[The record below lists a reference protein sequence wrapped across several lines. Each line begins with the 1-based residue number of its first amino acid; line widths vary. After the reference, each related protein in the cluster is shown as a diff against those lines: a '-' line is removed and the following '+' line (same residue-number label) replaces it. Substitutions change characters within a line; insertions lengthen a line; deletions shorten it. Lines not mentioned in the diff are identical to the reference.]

1 MSNKKR
7 GSKNSKSNN
16 PNIRVRK
23 GLKTVFLTG
32 IVVTVPLI
40 ITLYVLWGFFNFL
53 DGFLSPLLTRM
64 IGHHIPGLGLLS
76 AILIIF
82 IMGLITTN
90 VIGQRLFRWGEGK
103 LLKIPIFKSIYLA
116 VKQLFDA
123 FSPENKTAF
132 KQVVLVE
139 FPKKGSYSIGFLTT
153 ISTLKKEDGEEEQLY
168 SVYIPTNHIY
178 FGQFA
183 LFKKNEIMFPDLTIE
198 EGVRIII
205 SGGMAYPPSIMKKK
219 D

>member
-1 MSNKKR
+1 MSNKR
-7 GSKNSKSNN
+7 GSKNSKKNTPHSR
-16 PNIRVRK
+16 IRRGIK
-23 GLKTVFLTG
+23 KTFLTG
-32 IVVTVPLI
+32 LVVMVPLI
-40 ITLYVLWGFFNFL
+40 ITFYVLWGFFNFL

-76 AILIIF
+76 AIFIIF
-82 IMGLITTN
+82 IMGLIATN

-103 LLKIPIFKSIYLA
+103 LLKIPVFKSIYLA

-132 KQVVLVE
+132 KKVVLVE
-139 FPKKGSYSIGFLTT
+139 FPKKGIYSLGFLTT
-153 ISTLKKEDGEEEQLY
+153 ASTLKKEDGEEEQLY
-168 SVYIPTNHIY
+168 AVYIPTNHIY
-178 FGQFA
+178 FGNFA
-183 LFKKNEIMFPDLTIE
+183 LFKKDEIIFPELTIE

-205 SGGMAYPPSIMKKK
+205 SGGMAYPPSIIKKK